1 MFAEVFRLAWKAL
14 WERKGRTI
22 GAIIGVVIAFSA
34 LSYALLLGQTF
45 REYTTSFFTSNFGA
59 NTLFVTGSQFTDADV
74 GVISTIPGVDVAV
87 PLAITRGAVRVPGT
101 NNPVPVTV
109 YGVDPS
115 YLPKILHSSSLYQ
128 GAMFIS
134 SNFVLVGY
142 YVAVDRST
150 GQQRISAGSALS
162 LSIGRKSSTAVVSGV
177 LATGNIGFFDTA
189 RGVIMDLSAFR
200 QITGITSYNVIIVL
214 ARDSSQLDSV
224 ANEIRAN
231 FPNVDVIS
239 PQAILQTINS
249 YLTSFQLFSGMLAG
263 VSTVITAL
271 WLYDTMSISV
281 VQRTKEIGVMR
292 ALGFK
297 RRHVMAM
304 FLTEAFI
311 IAAIGVVIGI
321 ALLIPMSQVRL
332 SALFSGGA
340 SQAPRGGPQGGPAGG
355 FGNFMNISQ
364 LVLDP
369 LIIAA
374 TASLV
379 IAVNVAGAFLPAFRG
394 GRINIVQALRYE

>member
-1 MFAEVFRLAWKAL
+1 
-14 WERKGRTI
+14 
-22 GAIIGVVIAFSA
+22 
-34 LSYALLLGQTF
+34 
-45 REYTTSFFTSNFGA
+45 
-59 NTLFVTGSQFTDADV
+59 
-74 GVISTIPGVDVAV
+74 
-87 PLAITRGAVRVPGT
+87 
-101 NNPVPVTV
+101 
-109 YGVDPS
+109 
-115 YLPKILHSSSLYQ
+115 
-128 GAMFIS
+128 
-134 SNFVLVGY
+134 
-142 YVAVDRST
+142 
-150 GQQRISAGSALS
+150 
-162 LSIGRKSSTAVVSGV
+162 
-177 LATGNIGFFDTA
+177 
-189 RGVIMDLSAFR
+189 
-200 QITGITSYNVIIVL
+200 
-214 ARDSSQLDSV
+214 
-224 ANEIRAN
+224 
-231 FPNVDVIS
+231 S

-249 YLTSFQLFSGMLAG
+249 YLTSFQLFLGMLAG

-321 ALLIPMSQVRL
+321 ALLIPMSQVGL

>member
-1 MFAEVFRLAWKAL
+1 MFAEVFTLAWKAL
-14 WERKGRTI
+14 WERKGRTV

-34 LSYALLLGQTF
+34 LSYALLIGQTF
-45 REYTTSFFTSNFGA
+45 RDYTTSFFMSNFGT
-59 NTLFVTGSQFTDADV
+59 NMLFVTGSQFTDADV
-74 GVISTIPGVDVAV
+74 GVISTIPGVDAAV
-87 PLAITRGAVRVPGT
+87 PLASARGSVRVPGA
-101 NNPVPVTV
+101 NSPIPVTV

-115 YLPKILHSSSLYQ
+115 YLSKILPSSSLYQ

-150 GQQRISAGSALS
+150 GQQRISEGSALS
-162 LSIGRKSSTAVVSGV
+162 LNIGRKSATAVASGI
-177 LATGNIGFFDTA
+177 LATGNVGFFDTA

-200 QITGITSYNVIIVL
+200 QITGITSYNVVVVL
-214 ARDSSQLDSV
+214 TRDSSQLDSV

-239 PQAILQTINS
+239 PQAILQTVNT
-249 YLTSFQLFSGMLAG
+249 YLTSFQLFLGMLAG

-297 RRHVMAM
+297 RRHIMGM

-311 IAAIGVVIGI
+311 IATIGVAIGM
-321 ALLIPMSQVRL
+321 ALLIPMSNVGL
-332 SALFSGGA
+332 SALFGGGS
-340 SQAPRGGPQGGPAGG
+340 SQAPQGGSVGSHARYFGG
-355 FGNFMNISQ
+355 FMNISQ
-364 LVLDP
+364 LVMDP
-369 LIIAA
+369 FIIAA
-374 TASLV
+374 TAFLV
-379 IAVNVAGAFLPAFRG
+379 IAVNVAGALLPAFRG
-394 GRINIVQALRYE
+394 GRIDIVQALRYE